1 MRQTT
6 PQEDVVIVGG
16 GPAGSACAC
25 VLASKGLSPLVL
37 ERESEPRH
45 KICGEFISI
54 EAQGILA
61 ALGVDLQSL
70 GGALIGT
77 VRLVFEHE
85 IVETTLP
92 FEGIG
97 LTRRALDEALLRQAE
112 ASGARVRRG
121 VVVGGIRPE

>member
-1 MRQTT
+1 MRTT

-85 IVETTLP
+85 IVEDNASIRGHRVDPARAGRGTL
-92 FEGIG
+92 
-97 LTRRALDEALLRQAE
+97 E
-112 ASGARVRRG
+112 ASRSERRQG
-121 VVVGGIRPE
+121 PTRSCGRWNRSE